1 MINTILTVIA
11 IICLIVWAYFSIKQE
26 RKFNEMFEIIKA
38 MGEQTDEK
46 ALEYVK
52 YVTTAIKNNQKVLR
66 YNQLIRQERN
76 TRNFFQPTTT
86 IL

>member
-11 IICLIVWAYFSIKQE
+11 IICLAVWTVLSVRQE
-26 RKFNEMFEIIKA
+26 RKFNEMYEIIKT

-52 YVTTAIKNNQKVLR
+52 YVTTAIKNKQTVLR
-66 YNQLIRQERN
+66 YIEWDTNIQ
-76 TRNFFQPTTT
+76 
-86 IL
+86 

>member
-1 MINTILTVIA
+1 MNSVLILVF
-11 IICLIVWAYFSIKQE
+11 IICLVISTVFSIRRE
-26 RKFNEMFEIIKA
+26 IRFNRMYNSIRA

-52 YVTTAIKNNQKVLR
+52 YVTQAIKNKQKVLN
-66 YNQLIRQERN
+66 YSAWYQN
-76 TRNFFQPTTT
+76 

>member
-11 IICLIVWAYFSIKQE
+11 IICLIIWAYFSIKQE
-26 RKFNEMFEIIKA
+26 RKFNEMYEIIKA

-52 YVTTAIKNNQKVLR
+52 YVTQAIKNKQTVLR
-66 YNQLIRQERN
+66 YIEWDTNIQ
-76 TRNFFQPTTT
+76 
-86 IL
+86 

>member
-11 IICLIVWAYFSIKQE
+11 IICLIVWTYFSVRQDK
-26 RKFNEMFEIIKA
+26 RFNEMYEYIKA

-52 YVTTAIKNNQKVLR
+52 YVTQAIKNNQKVLR
-66 YNQLIRQERN
+66 YSAWNANIQ
-76 TRNFFQPTTT
+76 
-86 IL
+86 

>member
-11 IICLIVWAYFSIKQE
+11 IICLIVWTYFSIKQE
-26 RKFNEMFEIIKA
+26 RKFNEMYEIIKA

-52 YVTTAIKNNQKVLR
+52 YVTQAIKNKQTVLR
-66 YNQLIRQERN
+66 YSEWDTNIQ
-76 TRNFFQPTTT
+76 
-86 IL
+86 

>member
-11 IICLIVWAYFSIKQE
+11 IICLIVWTYFSIRQDK
-26 RKFNEMFEIIKA
+26 RFNEMFEIIKA

-52 YVTTAIKNNQKVLR
+52 YVTQAIKNNQKVLR
-66 YNQLIRQERN
+66 YSAWNQNIQ
-76 TRNFFQPTTT
+76 
-86 IL
+86 